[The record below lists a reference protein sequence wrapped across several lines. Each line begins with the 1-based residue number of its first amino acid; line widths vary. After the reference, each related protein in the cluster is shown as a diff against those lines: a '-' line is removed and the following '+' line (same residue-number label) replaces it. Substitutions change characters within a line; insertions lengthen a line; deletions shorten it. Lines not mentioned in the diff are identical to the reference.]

1 MKYLLSILLFT
12 FTGTI
17 MAQETVTPLKE
28 AFQNS
33 REQKN
38 IALILPTFLKSELY
52 VITAEVEPG
61 KFEFFYTKS
70 PKPDRYCVTV
80 AEEES
85 TLASV
90 KWPKR
95 KMTGLQLLTELPKEI
110 EIVVTYKDGG
120 DYISREQLTWYKQ
133 QLAKLYSQKLP

>member
-1 MKYLLSILLFT
+1 
-12 FTGTI
+12 
-17 MAQETVTPLKE
+17 MAQETITPLKE

-38 IALILPTFLKSELY
+38 IALVLPALLKSDLY

-61 KFEFFYTKS
+61 KFDYFYTKS

-80 AEEES
+80 AEDES
-85 TLASV
+85 TLSSV

-95 KMTGLQLLTELPKEI
+95 KMTGLQLLTELPEAI

-120 DYISREQLTWYKQ
+120 DYITREQLQWYRKQ
-133 QLAKLYSQKLP
+133 LP

>member
-1 MKYLLSILLFT
+1 MKYLISILIFT
-12 FTGTI
+12 FAGAT
-17 MAQETVTPLKE
+17 MAQETITPLKE

-38 IALILPTFLKSELY
+38 IALVLPALLKSDLY

-61 KFEFFYTKS
+61 KFDYFYTKS

-80 AEEES
+80 AEDES
-85 TLASV
+85 TLSSV

-95 KMTGLQLLTELPKEI
+95 KMTGLQLLTELPEAI

-120 DYISREQLTWYKQ
+120 DYITREQLQWYRKQ
-133 QLAKLYSQKLP
+133 LP